1 MDERGP
7 EQPAE
12 PYETPEAEDV
22 EIVAGTSET
31 ATGNVSQI
39 PNIG

>member
-1 MDERGP
+1 MNADQR
-7 EQPAE
+7 PAGE
-12 PYETPEAEDV
+12 TPYEAPVADDV

-31 ATGNVSQI
+31 ATGNVSQP

>member
-1 MDERGP
+1 MSEREP

-12 PYETPEAEDV
+12 GYETPQAEDV

-31 ATGNVSQI
+31 ATGNVSQV